1 MKRLLFYSNAV
12 IFTLTLVGVLGACN
26 GGSSTPTSALS
37 PTSEVEVTPSF
48 EALASNTPVIPT
60 HTPQPVAARV
70 NGSEITLDDYQTELA
85 LYQAA
90 VGAELS
96 SEDEDRV
103 LNNMVDETLLAQ
115 AAGEAGFAASE
126 ALLEER
132 MTALNDQL
140 GGGGALEAWISEHG
154 YTEESF
160 RRALNRA
167 VSAAWQRDQ
176 ILNLMPESAE
186 HVNAFQILL
195 YNLDEANQIYAQ
207 LQAGNDFYN
216 LAIQYDPITGGDLG
230 WFPRGY
236 LPDQKL
242 EDAIFSLAPDE
253 YTPVMETLAGF
264 HIVML
269 LERDPQRMLSPGALL
284 ALQAQFLQEWL
295 DTRRSESEINFL
307 LP

>member
-1 MKRLLFYSNAV
+1 MRRLLFYSKAM

-26 GGSSTPTSALS
+26 GGSPTPTSAVS
-37 PTSEVEVTPSF
+37 PTSEIEVTPSF
-48 EALASNTPVIPT
+48 EARASNTPVIPT
-60 HTPQPVAARV
+60 NTPQPVAVWV

-90 VGAELS
+90 VGAELT
-96 SEDEDRV
+96 SEDEQRV
-103 LNNMVDETLLAQ
+103 LNNLVDETLLAQ
-115 AAGEAGFAASE
+115 AAGEGGFAVTE
-126 ALLEER
+126 AILDER
-132 MTALNDQL
+132 MVELNDQL

-154 YTEESF
+154 YSKESF
-160 RRALNRA
+160 RRALNRS
-167 VSAAWQRDQ
+167 VSAAWKRDQ
-176 ILNLMPESAE
+176 ILNLMPDTAE

-207 LQAGNDFYN
+207 LQAGYDFYN

-236 LPDQKL
+236 LPDKKL
-242 EDAIFSLAPDE
+242 EDAIFSLE
-253 YTPVMETLAGF
+253 LNEWTPVMETLAGF

-269 LERDPQRMLSPGALL
+269 LDRDPQRLLSPGAVL

-295 DTRRSESEINFL
+295 GTRRSESEINVL